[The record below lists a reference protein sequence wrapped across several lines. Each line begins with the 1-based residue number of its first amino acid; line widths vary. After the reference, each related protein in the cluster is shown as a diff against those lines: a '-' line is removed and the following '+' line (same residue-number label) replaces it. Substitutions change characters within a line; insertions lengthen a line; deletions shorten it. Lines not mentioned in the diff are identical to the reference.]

1 MGVFLFGA
9 GLLTL
14 PKRVTGGLLFPS
26 AETAPES
33 ARGWRRLETFGRLF
47 RRGRETRAEQ
57 G

>member
-1 MGVFLFGA
+1 MGAFLFGA

-33 ARGWRRLETFGRLF
+33 ARDWRPSVGGFGGV
-47 RRGRETRAEQ
+47 GRPAPNK
-57 G
+57 GD